1 MKGQE
6 IHSSKCVHW
15 GEGRKSFPT
24 PDHRVYLTGSDDGE
38 HFSLPA
44 LLFLSSSLHP
54 SSSCPGP
61 PGLFP
66 TAQLALG
73 RAGVPRILGLSATG
87 RLRCLCFWVPLG
99 FPSGASGD
107 PTGVIFPSGLLCTS
121 SHRVTF
127 SPFPAKV
134 IPRAAAE
141 PWCALVSMWRSLL
154 TASAFCS
161 HQVCVD

>member
-1 MKGQE
+1 MKLRPDYMKGQE
-6 IHSSKCVHW
+6 IHSNKCVHC
-15 GEGRKSFPT
+15 GEGRESFPT

-61 PGLFP
+61 PGLCP

-73 RAGVPRILGLSATG
+73 RAGGPRESWASRPQAGSGAIASVF
-87 RLRCLCFWVPLG
+87 RWG
-99 FPSGASGD
+99 FPLVSLVT
-107 PTGVIFPSGLLCTS
+107 PWVIFPSNLLCTF
-121 SHRVTF
+121 SHWVTF
-127 SPFPAKV
+127 LPFPAKV

-141 PWCALVSMWRSLL
+141 PGAHSL
-154 TASAFCS
+154 ACS
-161 HQVCVD
+161 VHC